1 MARPHR
7 VVLVEVTCPDGA
19 SAPWGNLQ
27 PCVKVGEGKVRVG
40 RVVDVEDLKWLGF
53 QVERYGGDEG
63 RRNWDLLNGSGVDS
77 CVH

>member
-7 VVLVEVTCPDGA
+7 VVLVEVACPDGA
-19 SAPWGNLQ
+19 LALWGVLQ

-40 RVVDVEDLKWLGF
+40 WVVDVEDLKWLGF
-53 QVERYGGDEG
+53 WVERYGSDEG
-63 RRNWDLLNGSGVDS
+63 RWNWDLLNGSGVDS